1 MNEDR
6 AGAVELVWLSVQ
18 KARAHR
24 ALWLWGAALVALG
37 SLGSAYDR
45 RVGSAGTGPWFE
57 RLARLLQAWT
67 VRTSLAEALVLF
79 AQLWLLVALT
89 RAALSALQGRP
100 AGLAEA
106 LAPLRARWRS
116 VLGFAAVVAAGSFL
130 LDRACHASL
139 TAFLEVERARLAAHA
154 GLPHPEASLFW
165 AFAGPGALSFLWTF
179 TLYLGIP
186 VLAREQASGLG
197 AVRRAWA
204 LTRKT
209 WGIRLRGL
217 VVIGLGTGA
226 ALVAIAIA
234 TGLLLGLAGLLPALA
249 PALPTWN
256 SAMAWLMLPALT
268 FSLVVDQLFDAALY
282 TNVTEGVW
290 PDLPAGQVAGGWR
303 TSAPRE

>member
-45 RVGSAGTGPWFE
+45 RGGSAGTGPWFE

-67 VRTSLAEALVLF
+67 VRTS
-79 AQLWLLVALT
+79 
-89 RAALSALQGRP
+89 
-100 AGLAEA
+100 LAEA

-165 AFAGPGALSFLWTF
+165 AFTGPGALSFLWTF

-209 WGIRLRGL
+209 WGTRLRGL
-217 VVIGLGTGA
+217 LVIGLGTGA
-226 ALVAIAIA
+226 ALVVIAIA